1 MVCRQECECGKLLEL
16 APGLAL
22 VLAPEPEHEHE
33 PELALEPAHA
43 LEPDVSMTV
52 LKHPYGHCLGADTL
66 AARPWQ
72 QLLQPSSA
80 SLRWLPSV

>member
-1 MVCRQECECGKLLEL
+1 MVYRQECECGKLLGL
-16 APGLAL
+16 APGLVL
-22 VLAPEPEHEHE
+22 VLAPEPELVLE
-33 PELALEPAHA
+33 PALEPAHA

>member
-1 MVCRQECECGKLLEL
+1 MLLEL
-16 APGLAL
+16 APGFVL
-22 VLAPEPEHEHE
+22 VLALEPELVLEHE

-66 AARPWQ
+66 AARPWR